1 MDKLL
6 SASPRASRQV
16 ITGYDIAPRKLPD
29 NEHVW
34 YAVENVAAIADAVT
48 RDLSNV
54 LPQSADLFS
63 KNDQQFQKSLEPI
76 RARIAQIAARWSG
89 TPIGLTETIFLY
101 QANPLGLKVL
111 TPFEF
116 QKAIA
121 EGNDPPADTVVEAE
135 NQIKG
140 KMIRIL
146 VYNEQTISDIT
157 TKAQDDAGAAGAVL
171 LGIEPVY
178 GLFAITLLAALAMGL
193 LGRDLR
199 ERDVTV
205 GVIMTFTLGLG
216 FLFLALYSGYA
227 ARVYGILFG
236 SILGISA
243 AAARLSVVAA
253 LASLAILAF
262 LYRPLLFSTFDP
274 ELARARGVPVLF
286 LSVAF
291 LVLLGVIVSIAVQ
304 LMGALL
310 LFTLMVG
317 PAATATRIVKRPVAA
332 IALSVI
338 LGLL

>member
-1 MDKLL
+1 MNGIRELL
-6 SASPRASRQV
+6 AYSFMVNALVTGSAVAVASAASGYFMVCRRA
-16 ITGYDIAPRKLPD
+16 TFAGHALP
-29 NEHVW
+29 N
-34 YAVENVAAIADAVT
+34 
-48 RDLSNV
+48 
-54 LPQSADLFS
+54 
-63 KNDQQFQKSLEPI
+63 
-76 RARIAQIAARWSG
+76 
-89 TPIGLTETIFLY
+89 IGF
-101 QANPLGLKVL
+101 
-111 TPFEF
+111 
-116 QKAIA
+116 
-121 EGNDPPADTVVEAE
+121 
-135 NQIKG
+135 
-140 KMIRIL
+140 
-146 VYNEQTISDIT
+146 
-157 TKAQDDAGAAGAVL
+157 AGAAGAVL

-193 LGRDLR
+193 VARDLR

-243 AAARLSVVAA
+243 GAARLSVVAA
-253 LASLAILAF
+253 AASLVVLAF

-291 LVLLGVIVSIAVQ
+291 LMLLGVIVSIAVQ

-317 PAATATRIVKRPVAA
+317 PAATATRIVKGPAAA
-332 IALSVI
+332 IALSVT
-338 LGLL
+338 LGLLYVWVGILAAAVSGTLPVSFCIATLSFAVYLPVRLFVGPRARMGEKQRGVVDTPRDGGARAYS